1 MIAVKYHREILVL
14 FIVSLVCAAP
24 GIAVTTYRDGGPEL
38 SAAVSGTNE
47 FVPGQ
52 DVAITVVVQ
61 NSGLNNVKDVLDGT
75 IDRDDNPTTAK
86 MVMVGLTP
94 GDAPVIIKSDPQDL
108 GDLASQGKA
117 TVRIS
122 AKITPDATIGEYQ
135 LPLSVRYIYLA
146 SSEQPAADILQSDYR
161 QANVTIPIT
170 IRIKPQVTIDVID
183 AVPENLSVGTS
194 GYLNL
199 KIKNHGTDDGK
210 KATVTLV
217 RNDNSPVTPV
227 DSSVYIGNFPHN
239 QTISCRYKIMVSS
252 DAGRQS
258 YPVDVFATYVNR
270 YGDTVTSAM
279 ETVGVPVGG
288 KITFTVISD
297 EVMVVPGS
305 ENFIAVKYQNTGD
318 NTAYAAQSRL
328 SAADPFTSS
337 DNTAY
342 LGDIRP
348 GDQVTAR
355 YQLSA
360 DANAGPGNYSL
371 DTEIRFSD
379 TQDNNQISDT
389 FRVPV
394 LVTAPPASS
403 GVQKVLPAVV
413 VIAPIAIGAGYYLL
427 VMRKKK

>member
-1 MIAVKYHREILVL
+1 M
-14 FIVSLVCAAP
+14 
-24 GIAVTTYRDGGPEL
+24 AVTTYRGGGPEL
-38 SAAVSGTNE
+38 SAAVSGANE
-47 FVPGQ
+47 FAPGQ
-52 DVAITVVVQ
+52 DATITVVVQ
-61 NSGLNNVKDVLDGT
+61 NSGVNNVKDVLDGT
-75 IDRDDNPTTAK
+75 IDREDNPTTAK
-86 MVMVGLTP
+86 MVKVGLAA
-94 GDAPVIIKSDPQDL
+94 GNAPVIIKSDPQDV
-108 GDLASQGKA
+108 GDIASQGKV

-135 LPLSVRYIYLA
+135 MPLTVRYIYLA

-161 QANVTIPIT
+161 QGNVTLPIT
-170 IRIKPQVTIDVID
+170 IRIKPQVTVDVID

-199 KIKNHGTDDGK
+199 KMKNHGTDDGK

-217 RNDNSPVTPV
+217 RNGNSPVIPV
-227 DSSVYIGNFPHN
+227 DSSVYIGDFPLN
-239 QTISCRYKIMVSS
+239 QTISARYKITVSS
-252 DAGRQS
+252 DAGKQS
-258 YPVDVFATYVNR
+258 YPVDVFVTYENR

-288 KITFTVISD
+288 KITFSVVSD
-297 EVMVVPGS
+297 KVMVVPGS
-305 ENFIAVKYQNTGD
+305 ENLISVRYQNTGD

-328 SAADPFTSS
+328 SAGDPFSSS
-337 DNTAY
+337 DNIAY

-360 DANAGPGNYSL
+360 DANAGYGNYSL
-371 DTEIRFSD
+371 DTEIRFRD

-394 LVTAPPASS
+394 LVAAPPASP
-403 GVQKVLPAVV
+403 GVLQVLPALV
-413 VIAPIAIGAGYYLL
+413 VIALIAIGAGYYLL